1 MSLINSSENSLF
13 NFLPW
18 TSWESVDKLYN
29 LYTIL
34 WGGGRGEGMNSA
46 STLLVPIK
54 GGTSLAAWVYEE
66 EDEALSLSSQSL

>member
-18 TSWESVDKLYN
+18 TSWESVDKLYS

-34 WGGGRGEGMNSA
+34 GGEAGEGMNSA
-46 STLLVPIK
+46 STLLVPIT
-54 GGTSLAAWVYEE
+54 GGTPLAAWVYEE
-66 EDEALSLSSQSL
+66 EEEG